1 MRPSR
6 RTAAWARTSPQT
18 SVARKTSS
26 LARPSETRTPPDLGD
41 GLKIGNGAAF
51 AEWIED
57 DEERVSRRGLDAEPL
72 LQFALTR
79 SGYNSF
85 HVEAKQRITAEIGAS
100 TEAALIED
108 FAVRLEPQEQTDT
121 GVKLLVT
128 MIHYEKDKDGKRI
141 ARVLER
147 ATMTIRKGKFLLRGG
162 WGLKKGVLITLVAAE

>member
-1 MRPSR
+1 MNS
-6 RTAAWARTSPQT
+6 S
-18 SVARKTSS
+18 ARKPCVTA
-26 LARPSETRTPPDLGD
+26 LLVLGLV
-41 GLKIGNGAAF
+41 GWAAASPAF
-51 AEWIED
+51 AESVTFKILAIRATN
-57 DEERVSRRGLDAEPL
+57 EEKPHIDPELEPL
-72 LQFALTR
+72 KNDLAR

-85 HVEAKQRITAEIGAS
+85 HVAAKQRVTAEMGES
-100 TEAALIED
+100 TEVALIED

-121 GVKLLVT
+121 GVKLLAT